1 MCQEG
6 PPGTIESMFDAH
18 VLKVL
23 ISSPGDTADE
33 VRAVKDALHGWNG
46 SRAEGARAILLPRHW
61 KSDAVPRLSPTG
73 GQGVINSQL
82 VDDAD
87 IVIALFDARLGQ
99 ATDAAVSGTA
109 EEIQRAADAGKH
121 VHVYFSDE
129 PIDRKKADFG
139 ELARLQEFQ
148 TELQAKGLLGEYSDL
163 NDLAYKV
170 RDAVEQDVAE
180 LGLGDVSV
188 QSKRGEHAI
197 PRFRVE
203 RTREQSGVDRKGA
216 PKFRTRSKL
225 VLENKSQTVPAYD
238 LTFDLGPLRGSM
250 FRENDAP
257 FTLLP
262 LADVQ
267 WELMLDMGSPTQVDI
282 PIKWLE
288 DGKAQEVTQTLTV
301 S

>member
-1 MCQEG
+1 
-6 PPGTIESMFDAH
+6 MFDAH

-61 KSDAVPRLSPTG
+61 KSDAVPRLSPAG

-87 IVIALFDARLGQ
+87 IVVALFDVRLGQ
-99 ATDAAVSGTA
+99 ATDEAVSGTA

-129 PIDRKKADFG
+129 PIDRKTADLK

-163 NDLAYKV
+163 NDLAYKI
-170 RDAVEQDVAE
+170 RDAVEQDVTE

-188 QSKRGEHAI
+188 PSKRGEHAI

-203 RTREQSGVDRKGA
+203 RTREQSGVDSKGA

-225 VLENKSQTVPAYD
+225 VLENKSQTVTAEH
-238 LTFDLGPLRGSM
+238 LTFDMGPLRNSM
-250 FRENDAP
+250 IRDSDAP
-257 FTLLP
+257 IDLLP
-262 LADVQ
+262 LADLR
-267 WELMLDMGSPTQVDI
+267 WALALDMGSPSQVDI
-282 PIKWLE
+282 PIKWVE
-288 DGKAQEVTQTLTV
+288 CGNNQEVTQTLTV